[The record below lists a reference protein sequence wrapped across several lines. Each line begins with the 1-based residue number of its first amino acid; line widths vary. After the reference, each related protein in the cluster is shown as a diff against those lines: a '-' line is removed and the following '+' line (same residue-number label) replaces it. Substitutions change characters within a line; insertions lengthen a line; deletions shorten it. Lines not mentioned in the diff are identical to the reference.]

1 MVHYAQNE
9 LLSITDF
16 AKRIANV
23 VKGVK
28 EEAIEKIGI
37 LKNNRLEAV
46 LISTTEYERLKRY
59 EEIVEALENKELLE
73 IVAQRSTTPLGKYVS
88 TEDMAKKFNID
99 MSAL

>member
-46 LISTTEYERLKRY
+46 LISTSEYERLKHY
-59 EEIVEALENKELLE
+59 EEIVEALENNELLK
-73 IVAQRSTTPLGKYVS
+73 IVEQRSATPLSQYVS
-88 TEDMAKKFNID
+88 SEDMVKKFNIN
-99 MSAL
+99 LNTL